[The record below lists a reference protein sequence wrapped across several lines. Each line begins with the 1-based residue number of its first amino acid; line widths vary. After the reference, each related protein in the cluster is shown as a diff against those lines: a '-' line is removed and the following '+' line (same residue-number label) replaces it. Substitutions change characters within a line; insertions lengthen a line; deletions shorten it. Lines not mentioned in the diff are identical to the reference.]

1 MQTSHLGTGKKS
13 KIFTMKGMNSSFYV
27 LGERTYTLI
36 QKKKKKKLE
45 TPHFD
50 IPLFRVYT
58 L

>member
-13 KIFTMKGMNSSFYV
+13 KIFTMKGMNSSFCV
-27 LGERTYTLI
+27 LGKNLHTNSKE
-36 QKKKKKKLE
+36 KKMKLE